1 MATNCLFTFVFSPFL
16 STWIYLFYPKNC
28 SEHQKKTIF
37 GVKQVNSGK
46 NCEKHK
52 SKQTI
57 ACHVLALNWRKYGA
71 VSHLFGC
78 KRLNA
83 GKLDP
88 LTGQKVK
95 DLSVAIIS
103 KAI

>member
-1 MATNCLFTFVFSPFL
+1 MV
-16 STWIYLFYPKNC
+16 
-28 SEHQKKTIF
+28 
-37 GVKQVNSGK
+37 VKFWF
-46 NCEKHK
+46 
-52 SKQTI
+52 
-57 ACHVLALNWRKYGA
+57 NWRKYGA
-71 VSHLFGC
+71 VSYLFGC

-95 DLSVAIIS
+95 DLSVAIMS